1 MNTALMPA
9 FSILYLTSGFYTSR
23 NNLALKRPSG
33 VTGSDQCRVWDEEF
47 RVTPDHNLQG
57 AESSAA
63 AGRWSR
69 ETLTPSIMS
78 MLASKCPNLE
88 ELHLLCINVNGN
100 NLRIVDALPKSITTL
115 SIVHSNL
122 YNLDP
127 AQSPFFGIHQ
137 AVPNLK
143 VN

>member
-1 MNTALMPA
+1 MFQNESLMKHMNGPYAYYFNTV
-9 FSILYLTSGFYTSR
+9 LTSGFYTSR

-57 AESSAA
+57 AESSAV

-88 ELHLLCINVNGN
+88 ELHLLCINFNGKEYSRSQ
-100 NLRIVDALPKSITTL
+100 NLICFYIKSFDWT
-115 SIVHSNL
+115 SICEIFSS
-122 YNLDP
+122 
-127 AQSPFFGIHQ
+127 AI
-137 AVPNLK
+137 
-143 VN
+143 